1 MSPRRKTLLSEILEK
16 QGGKYRGYADA
27 QESIMFN
34 VYTNVKFASLLPDRR
49 GLSVS
54 LSFDAPP
61 GRARAPQARA
71 RKQFWEGMS
80 GKRMMQGG
88 LIALVW
94 KHGNEIAVHLG
105 ILAGSLR
112 DLTESASNSKD
123 RVATRVVFFDP
134 SIELRILHTLKNTPS
149 RQDGTIILV
158 EAPVMFEAI
167 RPFLEALRVE
177 PESIPFGKYLVL
189 QPSDFFP
196 SCGVE
201 PPQYARLPGF
211 AYQLAPL
218 FPPEA
223 GVTDLKLFAS
233 NPTSIANARHELQR
247 SRLDASQADAVIDAL
262 TREVALIQGYVFYV
276 LR

>member
-1 MSPRRKTLLSEILEK
+1 MSLRRKTLLSEILDK
-16 QGGKYRGYADA
+16 RGGRYRGFADA
-27 QESIMFN
+27 QESVMFN

-49 GLSVS
+49 GLAVS

-61 GRARAPQARA
+61 GRARAPQAKA
-71 RKQFWEGMS
+71 RQQFWEGMS

-94 KHGNEIAVHLG
+94 KIGTEVAVHLG
-105 ILAGSLR
+105 ILAGSLK
-112 DLTESASNSKD
+112 DLTESVRNSQD
-123 RVATRVVFFDP
+123 RVATRVVLFDP
-134 SIELRILHTLKNTPS
+134 SVELRILHILKSSPS
-149 RQDGTIILV
+149 QQPGTIILV

-177 PESIPFGKYLVL
+177 PESVPFGKHLVL
-189 QPSDFFP
+189 RPSGFFP
-196 SCGVE
+196 SAGLE

-233 NPTSIANARHELQR
+233 DPNSITNARRELQH
-247 SRLDASQADAVIDAL
+247 SRLDESQADAVVDAL
-262 TREVALIQGYVFYV
+262 TREVALIQG
-276 LR
+276 